1 MTVSRSDFF
10 FKKAKVMPELPIRVC
25 VSIGSSWRK
34 KKFVADYR
42 RRRGIVSSD
51 SDGCCSARV
60 PRADR
65 GNSVAARL
73 VHRGVLKIFG

>member
-1 MTVSRSDFF
+1 
-10 FKKAKVMPELPIRVC
+10 MPELPIRVC

-60 PRADR
+60 PRAEHVDR
-65 GNSVAARL
+65 EDSAAARL
-73 VHRGVLKIFG
+73 DYRECLKISS